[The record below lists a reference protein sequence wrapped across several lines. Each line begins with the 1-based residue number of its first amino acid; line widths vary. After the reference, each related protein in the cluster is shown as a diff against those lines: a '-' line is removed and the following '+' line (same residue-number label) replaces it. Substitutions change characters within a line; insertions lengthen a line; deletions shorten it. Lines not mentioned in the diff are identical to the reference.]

1 MRVTLVNPNF
11 QRRIRRIAQ
20 TTVGPPL
27 GLASIAATTRGAG
40 HEVRI
45 VDANALALTLAR
57 TAEEASRDFP
67 DVVGVTATTA
77 TVRLAGAVCEA
88 VKARAP
94 GTITV
99 VGGPHTTFLPERT
112 LRELPSVDVV
122 ARGEAEHSFPL
133 LLQALADGGIAAAR
147 GVPGFAF
154 RAPDASIHD
163 TGMPAP
169 LLDLDTLP
177 PPARD
182 LLPMDRYRCTDSDS
196 FTTLLA
202 MRGCPC
208 ACIYCA
214 VPSFFGRAMRFRD
227 PARVAAEMEEV
238 HRRYG
243 VEFFSFV
250 DDTFTSR
257 PEWVVEFCDRVVAA
271 GLHRRA
277 RWICLTRPDMV
288 FPDLMARMRRAG
300 CVRVELGIE
309 SASDRGRRFLRKGLT
324 EDVIVQAFRAARKA
338 GMSTMAFVILNI
350 PGETADDIRRTRD
363 LVLRLAPDY
372 LQVSFLTPYPGTPL
386 RDVAESEGWVATDDW
401 SQYSFLNDTVLAH
414 GAMPPGEVRRWHR
427 RLVRGFYLRPRTL
440 FNLARLVLTGTARLR
455 PLVRTVFAGL
465 ADLFL
470 GRFTREAGP

>member
-27 GLASIAATTRGAG
+27 GLACIAATAREAG
-40 HEVRI
+40 HDVRI
-45 VDANALALTLAR
+45 VDANALALTLDR
-57 TAEEASRDFP
+57 TAEEACRDCP

-77 TVRLAGAVCEA
+77 TVRLAGALCGA

-94 GTITV
+94 GVITV

-112 LRELPSVDVV
+112 LREMPSVDVV
-122 ARGEAEHSFPL
+122 ARGEAERSFPML
-133 LLQALADGGIAAAR
+133 LDALAHGGIAAAR
-147 GVPGFAF
+147 GVQGFAF
-154 RAPDASIHD
+154 RTPDGSVHD
-163 TGMPAP
+163 TGMPPP
-169 LLDLDTLP
+169 LHDLDALP
-177 PPARD
+177 LPARD
-182 LLPMDRYRCTDSDS
+182 LLPMERYRCTDSDS

-214 VPSFFGRAMRFRD
+214 VPAFFGRAMRFRD
-227 PARVAAEMEEV
+227 PGRVVAEMEEV
-238 HRRYG
+238 HRRWG

-257 PEWVVEFCDRVVAA
+257 PEWVMELCDRLVAS
-271 GLHRRA
+271 GLPRRV

-288 FPDLMARMRRAG
+288 TLDLLSRMRRAG

-324 EDVIVQAFRAARKA
+324 EEVIVQAFGAARQA
-338 GMSTMAFVILNI
+338 GLSTMAFVILNI
-350 PGETADDIRRTRD
+350 PGETEEDIRRTRD
-363 LVLRLAPDY
+363 LVLRVAPDY

-386 RDVAESEGWVATDDW
+386 RDLAESEGWVSTDNW
-401 SQYSFLNDTVLAH
+401 SQYSFLNDMVLVH
-414 GAMPPGEVRRWHR
+414 GSMSPSEVRRWHR
-427 RLVRGFYLRPRTL
+427 RIVRGFYLRPRTL

-465 ADLFL
+465 VDLFL
-470 GRFTREAGP
+470 GRFTRETAL